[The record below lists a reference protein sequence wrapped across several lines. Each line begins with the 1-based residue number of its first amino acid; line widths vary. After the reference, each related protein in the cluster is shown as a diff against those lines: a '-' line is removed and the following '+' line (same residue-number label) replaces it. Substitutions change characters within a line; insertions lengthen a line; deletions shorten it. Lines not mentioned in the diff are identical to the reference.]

1 MDFFD
6 NTSTKQETVEPS
18 QSEGGFDFLNNG
30 EQVNNDN
37 NVNNND
43 PFQAPNN
50 DVNNNQ
56 FPQVVQPP
64 VEQIDEAEIQRQQD
78 RIKEENE
85 RRQKIEE
92 KMSLEIQKKN
102 ELKEKAMQFI
112 NDFEEK
118 RRNAIEL
125 RKKENVKN
133 EEDFLNNKKLEKEG
147 KKNPWEIVT
156 DNITLKE
163 SEYKGTKDISRMR
176 NVIVARKNDSIN
188 QSANQFGI

>member
-125 RKKENVKN
+125 RKKENIKN
-133 EEDFLNNKKLEKEG
+133 EEDFMNNKMLEKEG

-176 NVIVARKNDSIN
+176 NVIVSRKNDSIN
-188 QSANQFGI
+188 QNSN

>member
-1 MDFFD
+1 MEFFD
-6 NTSTKQETVEPS
+6 NTSTKQETIEPS
-18 QSEGGFDFLNNG
+18 QNEGGFDFLNNG
-30 EQVNNDN
+30 DQVNNDN
-37 NVNNND
+37 NQNNND
-43 PFQAPNN
+43 PFQGENN
-50 DVNNNQ
+50 VPDNNS
-56 FPQVVQPP
+56 FPQVVQP

-78 RIKEENE
+78 RMKEESE

-92 KMSLEIQKKN
+92 KISIELQKKN
-102 ELKEKAMQFI
+102 ELKEKAMQFM
-112 NDFEEK
+112 NEFKEK

>member
-133 EEDFLNNKKLEKEG
+133 EEDFMNNKKLEKEG

-188 QSANQFGI
+188 QNSNQFGL

>member
-1 MDFFD
+1 MEFFD
-6 NTSTKQETVEPS
+6 NTSTKQETIEPS
-18 QSEGGFDFLNNG
+18 QNEVGFDFLNNG
-30 EQVNNDN
+30 DQVNNDN
-37 NVNNND
+37 NQNNND
-43 PFQAPNN
+43 PFQGENN
-50 DVNNNQ
+50 VPDNNS
-56 FPQVVQPP
+56 FPQVVQP

-78 RIKEENE
+78 RMKEESE

-92 KMSLEIQKKN
+92 KISIELQKKN
-102 ELKEKAMQFI
+102 ELKEKAMQFM
-112 NDFEEK
+112 NEFKEK

>member
-30 EQVNNDN
+30 EQVNNDY

-133 EEDFLNNKKLEKEG
+133 EEDFMNNKKLEKEG

-176 NVIVARKNDSIN
+176 NVIVSRKNDSIN
-188 QSANQFGI
+188 QNSN

>member
-1 MDFFD
+1 MEFFD
-6 NTSTKQETVEPS
+6 NTSAKQETIEPS
-18 QSEGGFDFLNNG
+18 QNEGGFDFLNNG
-30 EQVNNDN
+30 DQVNNDN
-37 NVNNND
+37 NQNNND
-43 PFQAPNN
+43 PFQGENN
-50 DVNNNQ
+50 VPDNNS
-56 FPQVVQPP
+56 FPQVVQP

-78 RIKEENE
+78 RMKEESE

-92 KMSLEIQKKN
+92 KISIELQKKN
-102 ELKEKAMQFI
+102 ELKEKAMQFM
-112 NDFEEK
+112 NEFEEK

-176 NVIVARKNDSIN
+176 NVVVARKNDSIN

>member
-1 MDFFD
+1 MDFID

-133 EEDFLNNKKLEKEG
+133 EEDFMNNKKLEKEG

-176 NVIVARKNDSIN
+176 NVIVSRKNDSIN
-188 QSANQFGI
+188 QNSN

>member
-92 KMSLEIQKKN
+92 KMSLET
-102 ELKEKAMQFI
+102 
-112 NDFEEK
+112 EE
-118 RRNAIEL
+118 I
-125 RKKENVKN
+125 
-133 EEDFLNNKKLEKEG
+133 
-147 KKNPWEIVT
+147 T
-156 DNITLKE
+156 NIME
-163 SEYKGTKDISRMR
+163 SL
-176 NVIVARKNDSIN
+176 
-188 QSANQFGI
+188 

>member
-1 MDFFD
+1 MEFFD
-6 NTSTKQETVEPS
+6 NTSTKQETIEPS
-18 QSEGGFDFLNNG
+18 QNEGGFDFLNNG
-30 EQVNNDN
+30 DQVNNDN
-37 NVNNND
+37 NQNNND
-43 PFQAPNN
+43 PFQGENN
-50 DVNNNQ
+50 VPDNNS
-56 FPQVVQPP
+56 FPQVVQP
-64 VEQIDEAEIQRQQD
+64 VEQVDEAEIQRQQD
-78 RIKEENE
+78 RMKEESE

-92 KMSLEIQKKN
+92 KISIELQKKN
-102 ELKEKAMQFI
+102 ELKEKAMQFM
-112 NDFEEK
+112 NEFEEK

>member
-1 MDFFD
+1 MEFFD
-6 NTSTKQETVEPS
+6 NTSTKQETIEPS
-18 QSEGGFDFLNNG
+18 QNEGGFDFLNNG
-30 EQVNNDN
+30 DQVNNDN
-37 NVNNND
+37 NQNNND
-43 PFQAPNN
+43 PFQGENN
-50 DVNNNQ
+50 VPDNNS
-56 FPQVVQPP
+56 FPQVVQP

-78 RIKEENE
+78 RMKEESE

-92 KMSLEIQKKN
+92 KISIELQKKN
-102 ELKEKAMQFI
+102 ELKEKAMQFM
-112 NDFEEK
+112 NEFEEK

-133 EEDFLNNKKLEKEG
+133 EEDFMNNKKMEKEG

-163 SEYKGTKDISRMR
+163 SEYKGSKDISRMR

>member
-64 VEQIDEAEIQRQQD
+64 VEQIDEAEIQRQQA

-133 EEDFLNNKKLEKEG
+133 EEDFMNNKKLEKEG

-176 NVIVARKNDSIN
+176 NVIVSRKNDSIN
-188 QSANQFGI
+188 QNSN

>member
-1 MDFFD
+1 MEFFD
-6 NTSTKQETVEPS
+6 NTSTKQETIEPS
-18 QSEGGFDFLNNG
+18 QNEGGFDFLNNG
-30 EQVNNDN
+30 VQVNNDN
-37 NVNNND
+37 NQNNND
-43 PFQAPNN
+43 PFQGENN
-50 DVNNNQ
+50 VPDNNS
-56 FPQVVQPP
+56 FPQVVQP

-78 RIKEENE
+78 RMKEESE

-92 KMSLEIQKKN
+92 KISIELQKKN
-102 ELKEKAMQFI
+102 ELKEKAMQFM
-112 NDFEEK
+112 NEFEEK

>member
-6 NTSTKQETVEPS
+6 NTSTKQETIEPS
-18 QSEGGFDFLNNG
+18 QNEGGFDFLNNG
-30 EQVNNDN
+30 DQINNDN
-37 NVNNND
+37 NQNNND
-43 PFQAPNN
+43 PFQGENN
-50 DVNNNQ
+50 VPDNNS
-56 FPQVVQPP
+56 FPQVVQP

-78 RIKEENE
+78 RMKEESE

-92 KMSLEIQKKN
+92 KISIELQKKN
-102 ELKEKAMQFI
+102 ELKEKAMQFM
-112 NDFEEK
+112 NEFEEK

-176 NVIVARKNDSIN
+176 NVVVARKNDSIN

>member
-1 MDFFD
+1 MEFFD
-6 NTSTKQETVEPS
+6 NTSTKQETIEPS
-18 QSEGGFDFLNNG
+18 QNEGGFDFLNNG
-30 EQVNNDN
+30 DQINNDN
-37 NVNNND
+37 NQNNND
-43 PFQAPNN
+43 PFQGENN
-50 DVNNNQ
+50 VPDNNS
-56 FPQVVQPP
+56 FPQVVQP

-78 RIKEENE
+78 RMKEESE

-92 KMSLEIQKKN
+92 KISIELQKKN
-102 ELKEKAMQFI
+102 ELKEKAMQFM
-112 NDFEEK
+112 NEFEEK

-176 NVIVARKNDSIN
+176 NVVVARKNDSIN

>member
-92 KMSLEIQKKN
+92 KMRLEIQKKN
-102 ELKEKAMQFI
+102 DLKEKAMQFI

-176 NVIVARKNDSIN
+176 NVIVSRKNDSIN
-188 QSANQFGI
+188 QNSN

>member
-163 SEYKGTKDISRMR
+163 SEYKGTKDISRMT
-176 NVIVARKNDSIN
+176 NVSVSRKNDSIN
-188 QSANQFGI
+188 QNSN

>member
-1 MDFFD
+1 MEFFD
-6 NTSTKQETVEPS
+6 NTSTKQETIEPS
-18 QSEGGFDFLNNG
+18 QNEGGFDFLNNVD
-30 EQVNNDN
+30 QINNDN
-37 NVNNND
+37 NQNNND
-43 PFQAPNN
+43 PFQGENN
-50 DVNNNQ
+50 VPDNNS
-56 FPQVVQPP
+56 FPQVVQP
-64 VEQIDEAEIQRQQD
+64 VEQVDEAEIQRQQD
-78 RIKEENE
+78 RMKEESE

-92 KMSLEIQKKN
+92 KISIELQKKN
-102 ELKEKAMQFI
+102 ELKEKAMQFM
-112 NDFEEK
+112 NEFEEK

>member
-112 NDFEEK
+112 NGFEEK

-176 NVIVARKNDSIN
+176 NVIVSRKNDSIN
-188 QSANQFGI
+188 QNSN